1 MRQKSPIIS
10 LTGGLGNQLF
20 QLAAALSFFGGS
32 KIKLEWGIGKPR
44 LNALGLPELTSF
56 VLPENVE
63 LLTYRK
69 FSWLMS
75 KSTGY
80 ILRMGTNPRWY
91 EKNRFIQ
98 AFIKSL
104 GELIGLFYFNEHRRV
119 FSSDNIG
126 YTALTPDNEAS
137 FVIGYFQSHVY
148 ASQSN
153 VREKLLQIC
162 SLDSASIVSEFAA
175 LAEKESPLVIHI
187 RLGDYKNEAHFG
199 LLDENY
205 FNTHLLNEWST
216 GRYKKV
222 WLFSDEPNL
231 ALNYISSVEQEFIR
245 VFDSPE
251 FSTSTT
257 FDLMRLGNGYIISNS
272 TFSWWAAFLARNQS
286 AKVIAPNPWFRNLA
300 DPDLIIPPAWTRVFA
315 SWKETDVNVLA

>member
-20 QLAAALSFFGGS
+20 QLAAALSFFGDS
-32 KIKLEWGIGKPR
+32 KIKFEWGIGKPR

-56 VLPENVE
+56 ILPENVE
-63 LLTYRK
+63 LLTSRK

-104 GELIGLFYFNEHRRV
+104 GELIGLFYFNERRRV

-126 YTALTPDNEAS
+126 YTARTPGNEAS

-148 ASQSN
+148 ASQSK
-153 VREKLLQIC
+153 VREKLLQVS
-162 SLDSASIVSEFAA
+162 SLDAPSIVSEFAA
-175 LAEKESPLVIHI
+175 FAEKESPLVIHI
-187 RLGDYKNEAHFG
+187 RLGDYKNEVDFG
-199 LLDENY
+199 LLDESY

-222 WLFSDEPNL
+222 WLFSDEPDL
-231 ALNYISSVEQEFIR
+231 ALNYISSVDREHIR
-245 VFDSPE
+245 VLDSPE
-251 FSTSTT
+251 YSTSTT

-286 AKVIAPNPWFRNLA
+286 AKVIAPKPWFKNLVE
-300 DPDLIIPPAWTRVFA
+300 PNLMIPPTWTRVNA
-315 SWKETDVNVLA
+315 AWKETDVSVLA

>member
-1 MRQKSPIIS
+1 MKQKSPIIS

-20 QLAAALSFFGGS
+20 QLAAALSFFGDS
-32 KIKLEWGIGKPR
+32 KIKFEWGIGKPR

-56 VLPENVE
+56 ILPENVE
-63 LLTYRK
+63 ILTSRK

-104 GELIGLFYFNEHRRV
+104 GELIGLFYFNERRRV

-126 YTALTPDNEAS
+126 YTARTPVNEAP
-137 FVIGYFQSHVY
+137 FVIGYFQSYVY
-148 ASQSN
+148 ASQSK
-153 VREKLLQIC
+153 VREKLLEVS
-162 SLDSASIVSEFAA
+162 SLDSPSIVSEFAA

-187 RLGDYKNEAHFG
+187 RLGDYNNEVDFG
-199 LLDENY
+199 LLDESY

-222 WLFSDEPNL
+222 WLFSDEPDL
-231 ALNYISSVEQEFIR
+231 ALNYISSVDREHIR
-245 VFDSPE
+245 VLDSPE

-286 AKVIAPNPWFRNLA
+286 ATVIAPKPWFKNLVE
-300 DPDLIIPPAWTRVFA
+300 PNLIIPPTWTRVNA
-315 SWKETDVNVLA
+315 AWKETDVNVLA